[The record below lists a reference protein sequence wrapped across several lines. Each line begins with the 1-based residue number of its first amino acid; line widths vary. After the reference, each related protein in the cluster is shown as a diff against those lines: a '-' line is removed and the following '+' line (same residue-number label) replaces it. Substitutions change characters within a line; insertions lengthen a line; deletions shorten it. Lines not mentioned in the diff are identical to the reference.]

1 MKTGNQWVVAAA
13 AVVIGFS
20 MLTDMAV
27 AGERKGAA
35 QAKGAALGT
44 ATRTRDRLKDGTCLT
59 PTVSATA
66 STAATQT
73 RDRLKDGT
81 CLTK

>member
-27 AGERKGAA
+27 AGQEKGAA
-35 QAKGAALGT
+35 QGKGAALGT
-44 ATRTRDRLKDGTCLT
+44 KTRDRLKDGTCLT

-66 STAATQT
+66 TTAATKT
-73 RDRLKDGT
+73 KARLKDGS